1 VTSRAARYAAA
12 RRRGSGATSRRDGT
26 TGLQSVIPP
35 LRHEDPTLKG
45 SIDAVLFDFGGV
57 FTASPFDAAEELG
70 ASLGAAPGR
79 LLEIVFGPYHEDTD
93 HPWHRLERGE
103 IPFLEAR
110 DAILALGRAEGI
122 DADPF
127 RLFALMGRDDG
138 ARAPMVE
145 RAQRIVARG
154 YRTALVTNNAHEFR
168 EGWRRLVPADELFQV
183 IVDSSEVG
191 MRKPDPRIFALALE
205 RLGGIAPER
214 ALFLDDAA
222 SNVAAA
228 AKLGIRSVLVRSDLS
243 DALAALDALLETAP

>member
-1 VTSRAARYAAA
+1 MKT
-12 RRRGSGATSRRDGT
+12 
-26 TGLQSVIPP
+26 
-35 LRHEDPTLKG
+35 

-57 FTASPFDAAEELG
+57 FTPSPFDAAEALG

-79 LLEIVFGPYHEDTD
+79 VLEIVFGPYHEDTN

-103 IPFLEAR
+103 IPLLEAR
-110 DAILALGRAEGI
+110 EAIIALGAAEGI
-122 DADPF
+122 DSDPF
-127 RLFALMGRDDG
+127 RLFEHMGAG
-138 ARAPMVE
+138 GGVRAPMVD
-145 RAQRIVARG
+145 RAQRIVAHG

-168 EGWRRLVPADELFQV
+168 EAWRKLVPADELFQV

-191 MRKPDPRIFALALE
+191 MRKPDPRIFELALA

-228 AKLGIRSVLVRSDLS
+228 ERLGIRSVLVRSDLS
-243 DALAALDALLETAP
+243 DALSALDALLEASR

>member
-1 VTSRAARYAAA
+1 VN
-12 RRRGSGATSRRDGT
+12 
-26 TGLQSVIPP
+26 
-35 LRHEDPTLKG
+35 G

-79 LLEIVFGPYHEDTD
+79 VLEIVFGPYHEDTD

-103 IPFLEAR
+103 IPLALAR
-110 DAILALGRAEGI
+110 DAIIALGRAEGI

-127 RLFALMGRDDG
+127 RLFARMASGGG
-138 ARAPMVE
+138 ARAAMVE

-168 EGWRRLVPADELFQV
+168 EGWRKLVPADELFHV
-183 IVDSSEVG
+183 IVDSCEVG
-191 MRKPDPRIFALALE
+191 VRKPDPRIFALALE
-205 RLGGIAPER
+205 KLGGVRPER
-214 ALFLDDAA
+214 ALFLDDHP

-228 AKLGIRSVLVRSDLS
+228 AKLGIRSVLVRSDLA
-243 DALAALDALLETAP
+243 DALAALDALLEPPR

>member
-1 VTSRAARYAAA
+1 M
-12 RRRGSGATSRRDGT
+12 ATD
-26 TGLQSVIPP
+26 I
-35 LRHEDPTLKG
+35 E
-45 SIDAVLFDFGGV
+45 AVLFDFGGV
-57 FTASPFDAAEELG
+57 FTPSPFDAAEELG

-79 LLEIVFGPYHEDTD
+79 LLEIVFGPYHEDTN

-103 IPFLEAR
+103 IPLLEAR
-110 DAILALGRAEGI
+110 DAILLLGRAEGI
-122 DADPF
+122 DSDPF
-127 RLFALMGRDDG
+127 RLFARMGAGGG

-145 RAQRIVARG
+145 RAQRIVAHG

-191 MRKPDPRIFALALE
+191 MRKPDPRIFELALE
-205 RLGGIAPER
+205 RLGGIRPER

-228 AKLGIRSVLVRSDLS
+228 EKLGIQSVLVRADLR
-243 DALAALDALLETAP
+243 DALAALDALLEVPR